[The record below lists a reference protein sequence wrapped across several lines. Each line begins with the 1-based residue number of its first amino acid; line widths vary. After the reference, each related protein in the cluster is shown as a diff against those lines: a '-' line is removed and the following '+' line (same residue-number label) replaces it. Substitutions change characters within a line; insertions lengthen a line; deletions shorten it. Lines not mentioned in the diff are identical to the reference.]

1 MTSSIYYF
9 VKLHFCLLMRFD
21 REGWLI
27 AISIGML
34 SLSLTNGNLFS
45 LSPGQRAFQRIRYQ

>member
-1 MTSSIYYF
+1 
-9 VKLHFCLLMRFD
+9 MRFD

-27 AISIGML
+27 AISIGMF